1 MLNIFSAIGSRLTH
15 GTPRHTRSRR
25 TNMDGAG
32 KWKAISA
39 NTRGHEHPFPYSTTM
54 LKPPDTFP
62 KPSNWRN
69 KQNPFL
75 PGVSARCSFSRLTML
90 TPEIFSS
97 SPLIH
102 WDDGSSLFMKHVCSM
117 KLIGVGVCRAIWVM
131 EESIILKYK
140 ADLWGQTSTGMWSC
154 VNKRMLTK
162 NISLQLHKRW
172 GMKVWDERKLLVY
185 LFFKEN
191 LSSAKPSC
199 INVSGRMQSM
209 NQATSSLHPP
219 CPVLRCMDIKFY
231 TKQEGG
237 KCKCQPLCRLIL
249 IVLTQQQ

>member
-185 LFFKEN
+185 LFFLRRISAVQN
-191 LSSAKPSC
+191 LLHKCVREDAACEPSD
-199 INVSGRMQSM
+199 
-209 NQATSSLHPP
+209 LLPHPP
-219 CPVLRCMDIKFY
+219 CPVLRCMDIKFS

-237 KCKCQPLCRLIL
+237 KCTSVNRCVDLFWLF
-249 IVLTQQQ
+249 